1 MGEDEVVEIIRGQM
15 KLDFQGCCQN
25 IGFYSKNNVKLFK
38 RFFSL
43 QDSTLSPLC
52 GLLPRNQRSRE
63 TKQEAVAL
71 LQVGEDGVY

>member
-38 RFFSL
+38 RFFFPS
-43 QDSTLSPLC
+43 
-52 GLLPRNQRSRE
+52 G
-63 TKQEAVAL
+63 
-71 LQVGEDGVY
+71 